1 MSWKIFEETNPDLA
15 AFGKERVHRRVCY
28 LATIRKDGSPRVHPV
43 TPLIVVGHLFVFM
56 YPSSP
61 KSHDLRRDGRY
72 AMHSSVADNDGT
84 GGAFG
89 ITGRAQLVLAETLR
103 KLADDAA
110 HHELP
115 EQYSV
120 FEFEIE
126 AASSTVYEND
136 KPIREHWKLRD

>member
-1 MSWKIFEETNPDLA
+1 MSWKVFEESKPDLA
-15 AFGKERVHRRVCY
+15 AFGKQRLHRRVCY

-43 TPLIVVGHLFVFM
+43 TPSIVDGHVFVFM

-84 GGAFG
+84 GGEFG
-89 ITGRAQLVLAETLR
+89 ITGRAQRVQNQTLR
-103 KLADDAA
+103 KVADDAA
-110 HHELP
+110 HHQSP
-115 EQYSV
+115 GQYIL

-126 AASSTVYEND
+126 AASSTVYENG
-136 KPIREHWKLRD
+136 KPIREHWRLRD